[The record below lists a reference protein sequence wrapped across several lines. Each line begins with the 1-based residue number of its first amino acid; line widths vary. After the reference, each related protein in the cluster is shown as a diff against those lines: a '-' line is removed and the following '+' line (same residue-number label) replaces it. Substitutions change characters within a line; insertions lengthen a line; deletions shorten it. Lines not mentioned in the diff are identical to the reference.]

1 MEEALRRELMEELG
15 IEIEAIEPAFFKDG
29 LYQKTLPGGSKKPVY
44 MIFLLF
50 HCTARSEHLRLN
62 EEFSE
67 YRWVGEDEVAALAL
81 NKETVDTLARLGA
94 WRSARE

>member
-1 MEEALRRELMEELG
+1 MVTGLRRELREELG
-15 IEIEAIEPAFFKDG
+15 IEIEAIQPAFFKDA
-29 LYQKTLPGGSKKPVY
+29 LHDKTFPDGSKQPVY

-62 EEFSE
+62 EEFTE
-67 YRWVGEDEVAALAL
+67 YRWVGADEVAALPL

-94 WRSARE
+94 WPIAR